1 MRGFSSRF
9 VIPNGVGEVGNPFC
23 LDISIEER
31 FLTPLEMI
39 GKRLCLRTS
48 TAIISVFFWLVALLP
63 AAMAKDSPLD
73 TAKHAYE
80 KGDYKKAIEILKPAA
95 DSDPGDGELQL
106 LLTKCYLETK
116 QWDAAVSSGEKA
128 VASNPKSSA
137 YHEWL
142 GDAYGQKAD
151 HASMLSAYSFARKTQ
166 KEFEAAI
173 QLDERNFDATL
184 NLIEYDCTAPSVVGG
199 GDDKAQAL
207 IQKLTNLDPAAA
219 HYGAGICKA
228 QKKDY
233 PAADAEFAKAL
244 ENKLKLVDRVY
255 DIGDYFQQR
264 GKADKLLAVAD
275 AGEAIAPNDPRANF
289 YRAVGWIL
297 QGQKLPE
304 AGTLLTEYSSAAPV
318 RSTYPKPWEVHYWMG
333 KLYEAQKNVAGAKRE
348 YQAALKL
355 EPKYKRAQDAL
366 KRLGG

>member
-1 MRGFSSRF
+1 MRHRACVSLL
-9 VIPNGVGEVGNPFC
+9 VGP
-23 LDISIEER
+23 
-31 FLTPLEMI
+31 
-39 GKRLCLRTS
+39 
-48 TAIISVFFWLVALLP
+48 LLP
-63 AAMAKDSPLD
+63 SLGSTSKRVFLRAGGAVLSASLWLAFPLAAIAQDSPLD
-73 TAKHAYE
+73 AASSAYE

-95 DSDPGDGELQL
+95 EKEPGNGEILL

-128 VASNPKSSA
+128 VAADPKSST
-137 YHEWL
+137 YHQWL

-151 HASMLSAYSFARKTQ
+151 HASMLTAYPLARKTQ
-166 KEFEAAI
+166 KEFDTAV
-173 QLDERNFDATL
+173 QLDEKNFDAML
-184 NLIEYDCTAPSVVGG
+184 DLIEYDCTAPSIVGG

-207 IQKLTNLDPAAA
+207 IQKLMSMDPAEG

-233 PAADAEFAKAL
+233 AAADAEFTKAL
-244 ENKLKLVDRVY
+244 ENKPRLVGRVY

-264 GKADKLLAVAD
+264 GQGDKLIAVAD
-275 AGEAIAPNDPRANF
+275 AGEALAPNDPRGKF

-297 QGQKLPE
+297 QGEKLPE
-304 AGTLLTEYSSAAPV
+304 AGKWLNEYTNEAPL
-318 RSTYPKPWEVHYWMG
+318 RSNYPKPWEVHYWTG
-333 KLYEAQKNVAGAKRE
+333 RLYEAQKNVSGAKTE

-355 EPKYKRAQDAL
+355 DPKYKRAQDAL

>member
-63 AAMAKDSPLD
+63 AAMAQDSPLD

-151 HASMLSAYSFARKTQ
+151 HASKLSAYSLARKTQ
-166 KEFEAAI
+166 KEFETAV
-173 QLDERNFDATL
+173 QLDERNFDAMQ

-199 GDDKAQAL
+199 GEDKARPL
-207 IQKLTNLDPAAA
+207 IQKLMGMDAAQGYYA
-219 HYGAGICKA
+219 QGNCLI
-228 QKKDY
+228 QKKDFVG
-233 PAADAEFAKAL
+233 ADAQFAKAL
-244 ENKLKLVDRVY
+244 ENKPKTADQIYGMAAYFANRGQ
-255 DIGDYFQQR
+255 GD
-264 GKADKLLAVAD
+264 KVLEAAA
-275 AGEAIAPNDPRANF
+275 AGEDVSATDPRVMF
-289 YRAVGWIL
+289 FRAVGWIVKGEKPSEAEKNL
-297 QGQKLPE
+297 Q
-304 AGTLLTEYSSAAPV
+304 EYLRLAPGRSDYPRPWSA
-318 RSTYPKPWEVHYWMG
+318 HYWLG
-333 KLYEAQKNVAGAKRE
+333 KLYESQKNIAGARSE

-355 EPKYKRAQDAL
+355 NGKYKKAQEAL
-366 KRLGG
+366 KRLGN